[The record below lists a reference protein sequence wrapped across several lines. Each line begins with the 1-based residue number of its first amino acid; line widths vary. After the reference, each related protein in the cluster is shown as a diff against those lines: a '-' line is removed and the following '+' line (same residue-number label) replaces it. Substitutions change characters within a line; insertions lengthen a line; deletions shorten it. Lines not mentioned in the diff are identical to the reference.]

1 MMDAQTIGRILL
13 VVGAIILILG
23 GLLLLFGRTFD
34 GLPGTI
40 RIEGS
45 GFSCVIPVL
54 ASILL
59 SVVLTVVLNLI
70 VRFINRP

>member
-1 MMDAQTIGRILL
+1 MDAQMLGRILL
-13 VVGAIILILG
+13 VVGVAILIIG
-23 GLLLLFGRTFD
+23 GILVLFGRTFD
-34 GLPGTI
+34 GFPGTI

-59 SVVLTVVLNLI
+59 SVILTVVLNLI

>member
-1 MMDAQTIGRILL
+1 MDAQMLGRILL
-13 VVGAIILILG
+13 VVGAAILILG
-23 GLLLLFGRTFD
+23 GILLLFGRTF
-34 GLPGTI
+34 GGFPGTI

-45 GFSCVIPVL
+45 GFTCLIPIV

-59 SVVLTVVLNLI
+59 SIILTVVVNLI